1 MFKKALLTLSFMA
14 VIGMIT
20 AQSLQFEYEGTV
32 YEEGQTI
39 VCEYD
44 DDMLEYNKKEIHIRN
59 LTDEQQDVIVEKEVI
74 EHLNGTQNYF
84 CWGNCYI
91 PTTIVSDPN
100 PVAANSL
107 STDDLSFH
115 FLYDEGIVGRTSVRI
130 YAYTR
135 SNPDERISVVFV
147 ADNVTNT
154 TENFLGLGTVILT
167 GAISKGTF
175 YATATDNIVAYYINV
190 AEANGLGDAFDFTTD
205 AETGMIGIHED
216 GNYARMQE
224 ETVAVSGI
232 TLFAERLDGVIVGT
246 ISSNPS

>member
-115 FLYDEGIVGRTSVRI
+115 FLSNRIPCASPLYLPCASAPRVVGCLCF
-130 YAYTR
+130 
-135 SNPDERISVVFV
+135 IS
-147 ADNVTNT
+147 
-154 TENFLGLGTVILT
+154 E
-167 GAISKGTF
+167 KG
-175 YATATDNIVAYYINV
+175 
-190 AEANGLGDAFDFTTD
+190 
-205 AETGMIGIHED
+205 GIHPCPL
-216 GNYARMQE
+216 
-224 ETVAVSGI
+224 S
-232 TLFAERLDGVIVGT
+232 
-246 ISSNPS
+246 ISASVPPAFCCPPRA